1 MPSTANRELAVI
13 ICEGGHSQ
21 RDIFGAGGRESA
33 AREDGRFLLCPV
45 ACTAGLLVVKAGGI
59 AIRNEVV
66 GGWPEGILKTGAL
79 RGC

>member
-21 RDIFGAGGRESA
+21 RDIFSAGGRESA
-33 AREDGRFLLCPV
+33 ARENGRFLLCPV
-45 ACTAGLLVVKAGGI
+45 ACAAGLLVVKGRGI
-59 AIRNEVV
+59 PVRDEVV
-66 GGWPEGILKTGAL
+66 GGWPEGILKMGAL